1 MERSLVPMPLVG
13 ASYRE
18 HARAAAPVEAPARPP
33 SRVGWPSRRLRML
46 VVAVLLV
53 AGLMVV
59 EWYSELEY
67 SLGVFYV
74 FPIMCAGT
82 VLGRREMV
90 VAACVCALLRGQF
103 TSVPTPVEF
112 WLRFLMAALAYGG
125 IGLLVV
131 EMTQRRDRVIEAYER
146 LRIEQVM
153 RGRAED
159 SLRLLAESSPAAIV
173 TLDAAG
179 EVLSA
184 NRAAAEMLGV
194 ASTLDLDGAAIQRQV
209 PVLASVLRRSP
220 DGRPMRAHTTSWAR
234 RANGQ
239 LFPITVWFSTYGDGP
254 ARCLAGIF
262 VDTSEEVR
270 DREREAFRH
279 FVDYN
284 RLLAGAVTHEIRNLC
299 SAVGVVTSNLARNAA
314 VADDVDFRALT
325 HLVEGLSR
333 IAAFELRQAAAPP
346 ATPTDLHQVLDQ
358 LRVVIEPDWLDDEGT
373 VTWRLEDQ
381 TFRVPAD
388 AHALLQVF
396 LNLTQN
402 ALRASLGHGTPS
414 LDICARR
421 EGDVVVVSVTDEGP
435 GVRDTSLLF
444 QPFRPDADGTGLGL
458 FISRA
463 IVRSYGGDLRYVP
476 VERGCRFDVELPC
489 EPATVVAA

>member
-1 MERSLVPMPLVG
+1 MPLVG
-13 ASYRE
+13 SSYRE
-18 HARAAAPVEAPARPP
+18 HARAAAPVEAPPAP
-33 SRVGWPSRRLRML
+33 SVRLGWPSRRGGVLGVAALL
-46 VVAVLLV
+46 VVA
-53 AGLMVV
+53 LMVI

-74 FPIMCAGT
+74 FPILYAGT
-82 VLGRREMV
+82 VLGRREMI
-90 VAACVCALLRGQF
+90 VAACLCALLRGQF

-112 WLRFLMAALAYGG
+112 WLRFVMAALAYGG

-131 EMTQRRDRVIEAYER
+131 EMTQRRDRIVEAYER
-146 LRIEQVM
+146 VRVEQVM
-153 RGRAED
+153 RSRAED
-159 SLRLLAESSPAAIV
+159 SLRLLAESSPAGIV
-173 TLDAAG
+173 TLDATG

-194 ASTLDLDGAAIQRQV
+194 TSPSDLDGGAIQRQM

-239 LFPITVWFSTYGDGP
+239 LFPITVWFSTYGDGLS
-254 ARCLAGIF
+254 RCLAGIF
-262 VDTSEEVR
+262 VDMSEEVR

-284 RLLAGAVTHEIRNLC
+284 RLLAGAVSHEIRNMC
-299 SAVGVVTSNLARNAA
+299 SAIGVVTTNLARTPA
-314 VADDVDFRALT
+314 VAEHVDFRALT
-325 HLVEGLSR
+325 HLVDGLAR
-333 IAAFELRQAAAPP
+333 IASFDLRQAVVAPV
-346 ATPTDLHQVLDQ
+346 APTDLHQVLDQ
-358 LRVVIEPDWLDDEGT
+358 LRVVIEPDWLDEDGV
-373 VTWRLEDQ
+373 VTWQLEDR
-381 TFRVPAD
+381 TFRVIAD

-402 ALRASLGHGTPS
+402 ALRASQGRDTPPS

-421 EGDVVVVSVTDEGP
+421 DGDMVVVSVIDEGP
-435 GVRDTSLLF
+435 GVPDPSILF
-444 QPFRPDADGTGLGL
+444 QPFRPDADGSGLGL

-476 VERGCRFDVELPC
+476 VDAGCRFDVELPC
-489 EPATVVAA
+489 EPSTVAA

>member
-1 MERSLVPMPLVG
+1 MPLVG
-13 ASYRE
+13 ASFRE
-18 HARAAAPVEAPARPP
+18 HVRTAAPVEAPPRPTARAA
-33 SRVGWPSRRLRML
+33 WTSRRLRML
-46 VVAVLLV
+46 GLAAVLL
-53 AGLMVV
+53 ASLMVG

-74 FPIMCAGT
+74 FPILCAGT
-82 VLGRREMV
+82 VLSRPQMI

-103 TSVPTPVEF
+103 TSVPTQVEF
-112 WLRFLMAALAYGG
+112 WLRFVMATLAYGG

-131 EMTQRRDRVIEAYER
+131 EMTQRRDRVVEAYER
-146 LRIEQVM
+146 LRIEQLM
-153 RGRAED
+153 RSRAED
-159 SLRLLAESSPAAIV
+159 SLRLLAESSPAGIV
-173 TLDAAG
+173 TLNADG

-184 NRAAAEMLGV
+184 NRAAAEMLEAPSV
-194 ASTLDLDGAAIQRQV
+194 HDLDGAAIQRQV
-209 PVLASVLRRSP
+209 PVLASVLRRTP
-220 DGRPMRAHTTSWAR
+220 EGRPMRAHTTSWAR

-299 SAVGVVTSNLARNAA
+299 SAIGVVTSNLARSAA
-314 VADDVDFRALT
+314 VSDDVDFRALT
-325 HLVEGLSR
+325 HLVAGLSR
-333 IAAFELRQAAAPP
+333 IAAFELRHAAAPP
-346 ATPTDLHQVLDQ
+346 PTPTDLHQVLDQ
-358 LRVVIEPDWLDDEGT
+358 LRVVIEPDWLDDEGV
-373 VTWRLEDQ
+373 VTWRLEDC
-381 TFRVPAD
+381 TFLVTAD

-402 ALRASLGHGTPS
+402 AFRASAGCDS
-414 LDICARR
+414 RRLDIHARR
-421 EGDVVVVSVTDEGP
+421 EGAAVVVSVIDDGH
-435 GVRDTSLLF
+435 GVRDPALLF

-463 IVRSYGGDLRYVP
+463 IVRSYGGDLRHVP
-476 VERGCRFDVELPC
+476 TAHGCRFDVELPC
-489 EPATVVAA
+489 EPVAVAS

>member
-1 MERSLVPMPLVG
+1 MPLVG
-13 ASYRE
+13 SSFRE
-18 HARAAAPVEAPARPP
+18 HVRTAAPVEAPQRTP
-33 SRVGWPSRRLRML
+33 SRRSWPSRRARMIAL
-46 VVAVLLV
+46 ATFLV
-53 AGLMVV
+53 AGLMTI
-59 EWYSELEY
+59 EWYSQLEY

-74 FPIMCAGT
+74 FPILCAGT
-82 VLGRREMV
+82 VLGRREMI
-90 VAACVCALLRGQF
+90 VAACLCALLRGQF

-112 WLRFLMAALAYGG
+112 WLRFLMATLAYAG

-131 EMTQRRDRVIEAYER
+131 EMTQRRDRVVEAYER

-153 RGRAED
+153 RSRAED

-173 TLDAAG
+173 TLNAMG

-194 ASTLDLDGAAIQRQV
+194 ASPAALDGAIVQRHV

-234 RANGQ
+234 RLNGQ
-239 LFPITVWFSTYGDGP
+239 LFPITVWFSTYGEGP

-262 VDTSEEVR
+262 VDMSEEVR

-284 RLLAGAVTHEIRNLC
+284 RLLAGAVSHEIRNLC
-299 SAVGVVTSNLARNAA
+299 SAINVVTSNLTRTASFS
-314 VADDVDFRALT
+314 DDVDVRALT
-325 HLVEGLSR
+325 HLVEGLGR
-333 IAAFELRQAAAPP
+333 IASFELRHAAVPP
-346 ATPTDLHQVLDQ
+346 AAPTDLHQVLDQ
-358 LRVVIEPDWLDDEGT
+358 LRVVIEPDWLDEEGI
-373 VTWRLEDQ
+373 VTWRLEDR
-381 TFRVPAD
+381 TFRVMAD

-402 ALRASLGHGTPS
+402 ALRASQHQSTPT

-421 EGDVVVVSVTDEGP
+421 TGTSVVVSVTDEGT
-435 GVRDTSLLF
+435 GVHDPSTLF
-444 QPFRPDADGTGLGL
+444 QPFRPDADGSGLGL

-463 IVRSYGGDLRYVP
+463 IVRSYGGDLRHVP
-476 VERGCRFDVELPC
+476 VEVGCRFDVELPC
-489 EPATVVAA
+489 EPAAAAGVA